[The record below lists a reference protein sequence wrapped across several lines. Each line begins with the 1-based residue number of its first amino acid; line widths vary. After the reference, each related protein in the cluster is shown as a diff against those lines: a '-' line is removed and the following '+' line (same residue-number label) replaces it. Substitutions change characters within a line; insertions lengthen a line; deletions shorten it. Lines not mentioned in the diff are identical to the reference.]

1 MVSEIHRTFADLP
14 MIDIVGA
21 AILLV
26 ARILIVLWGLGKV
39 FKLGLLGTGQPPKIL
54 ESIRMVQAKY

>member
-1 MVSEIHRTFADLP
+1 

-26 ARILIVLWGLGKV
+26 ASILIVPRGLGKV
-39 FKLGLLGTGQPPKIL
+39 SKLGLLGTGQPPKIL
-54 ESIRMVQAKY
+54 ELIRLVRAKY

>member
-1 MVSEIHRTFADLP
+1 MLNRTVADLS

-26 ARILIVLWGLGKV
+26 ANILIVPRGLGKV
-39 FKLGLLGTGQPPKIL
+39 SKLGLLGTGQPPKIL

>member
-1 MVSEIHRTFADLP
+1 

-26 ARILIVLWGLGKV
+26 ASILIVLWGLGKV
-39 FKLGLLGTGQPPKIL
+39 SKLGLLGTGQPPKIL
-54 ESIRMVQAKY
+54 ELIRLVRAKY